1 MDEALRY
8 YFDEHLA
15 EAIAQGLSHRKID
28 VLTAQEARR
37 AGKKIPDSA
46 QLAYATAQGRILV
59 TRDRDYI
66 LLART
71 QFPHAG
77 VGMLQKELSIGG
89 FIDYLELLALTTT
102 PEWMRNRLVFCD
114 WEE

>member
-1 MDEALRY
+1 MDERLRY

-15 EAIAQGLSHRKID
+15 DAITLGLRLRGID
-28 VLTAQEARR
+28 VLTAQEAGR
-37 AGKKIPDSA
+37 AGKKIPDSE
-46 QLAYATAQGRILV
+46 QLAYATAQERVIA

-77 VGMLQKELSIGG
+77 VIMLQKELSIGG
-89 FIDYLELLALTTT
+89 YIDYLELLALTTT
-102 PEWMRNRLVFCD
+102 PEWIRNRLVFCD